1 MSIKAKILT
10 LVILPV
16 FVASGLVGGVSIH
29 FHTKVLTEQLLNEG
43 ETLLYTLSVA
53 LKEPVV
59 TRDIAKI
66 REIVRAYGQMENILL
81 VAVENPN
88 KTLAAAPMPTI
99 PQELK
104 AIISSKMGSTNDVGR
119 YWKVNIATGIKRG
132 GTTYNS
138 VYLFQKPIIKGLP
151 STIFVVMPT
160 AFDLVVS
167 TQKLLATSTGII
179 AGALAL
185 LVAMLAALVARGIAH
200 NIMYL
205 TEVAERISLGELDVK
220 IEKKG
225 DDEFGRL
232 AEALERMRQSL
243 KAAIERL
250 RKRSTV

>member
-16 FVASGLVGGVSIH
+16 FVAAGLVGGVSIH
-29 FHTKVLTEQLLNEG
+29 FHTKVLTEQLLKEG
-43 ETLLYTLSVA
+43 QTLLYTLSVA
-53 LKEPVV
+53 LEEPAVTHDLAKVREVV
-59 TRDIAKI
+59 N
-66 REIVRAYGQMENILL
+66 AYGRMENLL
-81 VAVENPN
+81 MVVVEGP
-88 KTLAAAPMPTI
+88 KRTWASSPMLQV
-99 PQELK
+99 PQELRS
-104 AIISSKMGSTNDVGR
+104 IIQAKMGVPGDVAR
-119 YWKVNIATGIKRG
+119 YWRIELSQGIKRG
-132 GTTYNS
+132 ATVYTS
-138 VYLFQKPIIKGLP
+138 VYLFQKPIMKGFP
-151 STIFVVMPT
+151 GTIFLVMPT

-205 TEVAERISLGELDVK
+205 TEVAERISLGELGVE

-250 RKRSTV
+250 RKRSAV

>member
-16 FVASGLVGGVSIH
+16 FVASALVGGVSIH
-29 FHTKVLTEQLLNEG
+29 FHTKVLTEQLLKDG
-43 ETLLYTLSVA
+43 QTLLYTLSVA
-53 LKEPVV
+53 LEEPAV
-59 TRDIAKI
+59 TRDFAKI
-66 REIVRAYGQMENILL
+66 REVVNAYGSMENLLL
-81 VAVENPN
+81 VVVEGPK
-88 KTLAAAPMPTI
+88 KTWASAPSAEVPE
-99 PQELK
+99 ELREV
-104 AIISSKMGSTNDVGR
+104 IRSKMGVSNDVAR
-119 YWKVNIATGIKRG
+119 YWKIDLSTGIKSG
-132 GTTYNS
+132 STTYTS
-138 VYLFQKPIIKGLP
+138 VYLFQKPIMKGFEG
-151 STIFVVMPT
+151 TIFLVMPT

-205 TEVAERISLGELDVK
+205 TEVAEQISLGDLDVE
-220 IEKKG
+220 IKKLG
-225 DDEFGRL
+225 EDEFGRL

-250 RKRSTV
+250 RKRSAV